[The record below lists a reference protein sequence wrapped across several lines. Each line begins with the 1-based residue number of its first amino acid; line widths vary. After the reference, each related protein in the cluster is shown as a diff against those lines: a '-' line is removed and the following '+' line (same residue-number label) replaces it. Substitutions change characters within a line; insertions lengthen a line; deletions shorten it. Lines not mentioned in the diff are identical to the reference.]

1 MKFPVLIFVVFC
13 AAVLMAFE
21 DLGPLKTARNKYPQ
35 IFKTGSVNI
44 VSVNKI
50 PCYVFSGEA
59 EQAFSGDFAE
69 SESEL
74 YEEATLSAKSNF
86 YEFLSKKNKKATIS
100 MSGCS
105 VLYQY
110 NDKKV
115 YSVILFVPKENV
127 SVKMNEPAP
136 GLIKKDTTP
145 VPVSAPEVEQKKS
158 KPIVKTQKKAQQN
171 PSAKVIKKHPSHDA
185 VEIAKTSSTQRR
197 IAKFQNRIKNNPDDV
212 ISIIV
217 LADLY
222 KKDRKYYEAVKFY
235 RLAIKKLD
243 QDKFFDLT
251 EKIRVIFDA
260 AVLSE
265 KTNQNNIALKY
276 YHYLLRHKCS
286 PEQRKY
292 AIAAISRLRLKML
305 E

>member
-1 MKFPVLIFVVFC
+1 MKFPVLIFVVFY

-35 IFKTGSVNI
+35 IFKTGSINI
-44 VSVNKI
+44 VTINKI

-115 YSVILFVPKENV
+115 YNVILFVPKENV
-127 SVKMNEPAP
+127 AIKINESAP
-136 GLIKKDTTP
+136 DLIKKDTQP
-145 VPVSAPEVEQKKS
+145 ASAPKVEQKIS
-158 KPIVKTQKKAQQN
+158 KPIVKTQQL
-171 PSAKVIKKHPSHDA
+171 SSTKVINKHPSRDA

-197 IAKFQNRIKNNPDDV
+197 IAKFQNRIKNNPDDI
-212 ISIIV
+212 ISIIA
-217 LADLY
+217 LGDLY
-222 KKDRKYYEAVKFY
+222 KKDRKYYEAIKLY
-235 RLAIKKLD
+235 RSAIKKLD
-243 QDKFFDLT
+243 QDKFFDET
-251 EKIRVIFDA
+251 EKIRVIFDVA
-260 AVLSE
+260 ILSE
-265 KTNQNNIALKY
+265 KTNKKNMALKY

-286 PEQRKY
+286 SEQRKT
-292 AIAAISRLRLKML
+292 AVAAISRLRLKML
-305 E
+305 D